1 MTTALQSRL
10 FKEPVALTGI
20 AETLLI
26 PLWARSM
33 ETLRPDAI
41 IRDPIALTIYEALD
55 YDFSRFDGAWI
66 TQTGI
71 AVRTKLLDEGTAAF
85 LREHPRAAVV
95 NLGAGLS
102 TRFSRLDNGTV
113 RWYEVD
119 LPEVIAL
126 RKLFFRETRRYR
138 CIAGSVTDP
147 SIWERIAVGRKPVL
161 LLAEGLFMYF
171 AEQEVRSVFKSLSE
185 WFPGAQMLLEML
197 APCAVGMGKYDPCL
211 SKVAGGCLEFR
222 WALSESREMESWGCG
237 ARVVQEWN
245 VLDHHRD
252 RWGWLNFFAPQSMPA
267 LGNRIVQLRLG

>member
-26 PLWARSM
+26 PLWARAM
-33 ETLRPDAI
+33 ETMRPDAI
-41 IRDPIALTIYEALD
+41 IRDPIALEIFEGLD
-55 YDFSRFDGAWI
+55 YDFSKFDGAWV

-71 AVRTKLLDEGTAAF
+71 AIRTKLLDEGTAAF
-85 LREHPRAAVV
+85 LSEHPRAVV
-95 NLGAGLS
+95 INLGAGLS

-147 SIWERIAVGRKPVL
+147 STWERITVGRKPVL

-171 AEQEVRSVFKSLSE
+171 AQEEVRSVFKSLSE
-185 WFPGAQMLLEML
+185 WFPGSQMLLEML

-211 SKVAGGCLEFR
+211 SKIAGGCLEFH

-237 ARVVQEWN
+237 VSVMQEWN
-245 VLDHHRD
+245 VLDHHRN

-267 LGNRIVQLRLG
+267 LGNRIIRLCFG